1 MLAVAV
7 IVIIIVEE
15 ITRTGILTASLIR
28 IQYYLSISVQVKIRD
43 HLVIVELIGKFLLLW
58 SVMLSY

>member
-58 SVMLSY
+58 SVMLFY